1 MKLLIFS
8 NTNSIKDLGK
18 PTPIKRLLPEWYKR
32 AEAHFIDKRNG
43 EQAPGLK
50 ACVPYMDVMISGYA
64 VVTPF
69 DIYVSKTESGELKI
83 GWNGPEDSSSFVGER
98 PMELGHTMPRPAGHL
113 PNHLSWKGEW
123 GWKAP
128 RGWSILLTH
137 PYNRFDLPFTTTSGL
152 IDSDKF
158 WANGNI
164 PFFLKEDFVGTIPA
178 GTPIAQLIPVKR
190 AAWKAI
196 YDQSKLD
203 EYVRQGEAARIKETS
218 YKRKSWV
225 RKEYN

>member
-18 PTPIKRLLPEWYKR
+18 PQPIKRLLPEWYKR

-69 DIYVSKTESGELKI
+69 DIYVSKSESGELKI
-83 GWNGPEDSSSFVGER
+83 GWNGPQDSSSFVGER
-98 PMELGHTMPRPAGHL
+98 PMELGYTMPRPAGHL